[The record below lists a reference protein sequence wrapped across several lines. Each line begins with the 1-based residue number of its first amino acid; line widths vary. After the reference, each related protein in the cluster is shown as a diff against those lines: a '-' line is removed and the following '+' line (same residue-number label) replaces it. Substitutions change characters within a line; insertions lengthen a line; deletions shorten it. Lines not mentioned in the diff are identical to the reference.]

1 MSRILAHRRS
11 LDMKLVKKL
20 VCAEP
25 GQKQKEDLL
34 LKKLH
39 SCPWLA
45 QSDEQIVIEE
55 ARF

>member
-11 LDMKLVKKL
+11 LDVKLVKKL
-20 VCAEP
+20 VCAKP

-34 LKKLH
+34 LKKPH

-55 ARF
+55 A

>member
-11 LDMKLVKKL
+11 LDVKLVKKL
-20 VCAEP
+20 VCAKP
-25 GQKQKEDLL
+25 GQKQQEDLL
-34 LKKLH
+34 LKKPH

-45 QSDEQIVIEE
+45 LPGEQIVTEE